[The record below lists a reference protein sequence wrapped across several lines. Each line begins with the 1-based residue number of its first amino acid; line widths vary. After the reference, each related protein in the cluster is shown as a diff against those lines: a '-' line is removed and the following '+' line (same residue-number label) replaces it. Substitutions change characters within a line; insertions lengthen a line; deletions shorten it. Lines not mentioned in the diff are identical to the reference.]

1 MKPCTRLVI
10 ALVAMGSI
18 QTAGAET
25 PTPRV
30 VSYQGQLKLST
41 GPVNESCD
49 FVFSLYDAAMGG
61 TMVGQFGTTLAPRV
75 IAVDKG
81 LFTVPLEFGAT
92 AFNGHERW
100 LEVQVRLSAQGG
112 AFTTLTPRQ
121 CITPSAQAIHALTG
135 GDYVGTLQEAYNKGG
150 PGAGRTINTDSGPL
164 SLTGSGG
171 LQVQGPIHSVA
182 GGIKFPDGSIQMT
195 AASGSG
201 NPVLGIF
208 WDTDGTNTWVTG
220 GNVGIGTTTPS
231 FDLDVDGD
239 ARVLG
244 TLIADFISS
253 QSPLELQ
260 TSGVTRV
267 LIDDPSGFVGIG
279 TGTDTPISLL
289 HLGSDDDLSLTL
301 DMDRDGAGNDGVGRI
316 LFGTTGGGGFGTQYG
331 EIVVD
336 SATFGATPPME
347 LNGVSANDV
356 LIANGGGNV
365 GIGTMLPAE
374 KLDVTG
380 NIRTDGFIMPTG
392 AANGLVLTSDATG
405 VASWGMPNANPT
417 GPAGGDLAGTYPNP
431 DIAPNAVGS
440 AEIADGSVMT
450 ADIANDA
457 VTSGKI
463 ADGAITSADIA
474 NDSIDN
480 TKLASDAMSL
490 NKVTGGIAQ
499 AVGGNIDIPA
509 PGKLLVNFI
518 SSHSPLELQT
528 GGVTR
533 VFIDDPSGN
542 VGIGTTTPFFRLHVS
557 SPGFG
562 NTLLESSNVAG
573 TWLDVQNTSAGGTNW
588 QFVSTGSGNGG
599 GPGNLI
605 IGHGPAPNNL
615 AFANIFANSTTNNV
629 GIGNTDALA
638 RLHVWGN
645 PIGLP
650 AGAIV
655 DEDLIVEATDARLGL
670 YSLQAGAGGSSI
682 TFGEIF
688 GGALVNNWGIIRETT
703 PGGAGMRFTFG
714 LSPDI
719 GANPSLV
726 YFDDNGNV
734 GIGNLAPAVRLHVSG
749 GTDVSPAGGGFLQL
763 GESASTN
770 IGIDNN
776 EIMARNNGVV
786 STLFLNNEG
795 GNVVVSP
802 GSNSGNF
809 GVGVANPVVT
819 VEVADT
825 QAVQRMFTTNHPNGA
840 VLELFNLTPTPPTPA
855 FLGAV
860 NFYNNVPAAVGQLG
874 YLGTDAMT
882 FRVASLERAR
892 IDANGNLGIMTTTPT
907 EKLHVVGNGL
917 FTGSVLTTM
926 VDSNTDGAD
935 LNQSLSLKTEGAP
948 HIIIQADGK
957 VGIGSPPPMPVDP
970 DPMVAVEVNGCVK
983 ATCFKTPIDTTI
995 EVSSLK
1001 LVKAGGATID
1011 LIAGVNGV
1019 ITARPLAAGTAYA
1032 LLPVDIISK
1041 LLGTDKKLKS
1051 IKISYKVASSASFI
1065 TATHIR
1071 SLNDDGT
1078 FTTIVS
1084 DLTDQTSRSYA
1095 TYTLGPAMPVVVT
1108 GSVFVA
1114 FDLNYAGA
1122 SPTNDISIGRIVVT
1136 LAD

>member
-1 MKPCTRLVI
+1 MKPRKLSVI
-10 ALVAMGSI
+10 AFVALGLTHI
-18 QTAGAET
+18 AVAET

-30 VSYQGQLKLST
+30 ISYQGQLKLTS

-49 FVFSLYDAAMGG
+49 FVFSLYDASVGG
-61 TMVGQFGTTLAPRV
+61 TMVAQFGTALAPRV
-75 IAVDKG
+75 IVVDKG

-92 AFNGHERW
+92 AFNGNERW
-100 LEVQVRLSAQGG
+100 LEVQVRLTSQGG
-112 AFTTLTPRQ
+112 SFTTLSPRQ
-121 CITPSAQAIHALTG
+121 CITPAAQAIHALSG

-164 SLTGSGG
+164 SLTGTGG
-171 LQVQGPIHSVA
+171 LQVHGLIQSMA
-182 GGIKFPDGSIQMT
+182 AGIKFPDGTVQTT
-195 AASGSG
+195 AAVAAG

-220 GNVGIGTTTPS
+220 GNVGIGTASPNY
-231 FDLDVDGD
+231 DLDVDGD

-267 LIDDPSGFVGIG
+267 FIDDPSGFVGIG
-279 TGTDTPISLL
+279 TGTDTPESLL
-289 HLGSDDDLSLTL
+289 HLGSDDSLDLFL
-301 DMDRDGAGNDGVGRI
+301 DMDRDDAGNDGRGSIV
-316 LFGTTGGGGFGTQYG
+316 FGTTGGLFGTQYG
-331 EIVVD
+331 EITVD
-336 SATFGATPPME
+336 AATFGATPPME

-380 NIRTDGFIMPTG
+380 NILTDGFIMPTG

-405 VASWGMPNANPT
+405 VASWAMPNANPT

-431 DIAPNAVGS
+431 DIAANAIDS
-440 AEIADGSVMT
+440 SNIQDGQ
-450 ADIANDA
+450 
-457 VTSGKI
+457 VTSADI
-463 ADGAITSADIA
+463 ADGAISGADLA

-480 TKLASDAMSL
+480 TKLASDPMSL

-499 AVGGNIDIPA
+499 VVGGNIDIPA
-509 PGKLLVNFI
+509 PGKLLVNFV

-542 VGIGTTTPFFRLHVS
+542 VGIGTITPQARLNVS
-557 SPGFG
+557 SPGFV
-562 NTLLESSNVAG
+562 NTVLDSAHTAG
-573 TWLDVQNTSAGGTNW
+573 TWLALQNNDAGGTNW
-588 QFVSTGSGNGG
+588 QFLSTGSGNGG

-615 AFANIFANSTTNNV
+615 AFANIFASSATNNV
-629 GIGNTDALA
+629 GIATTSPLT
-638 RLHVWGN
+638 RLHVTAQ

-650 AGAIV
+650 LAAIF
-655 DEDLIVEATDARLGL
+655 DEDLIIESGDARLGI
-670 YSLQAGAGGSSI
+670 YSAQAGLGGSSI
-682 TFGEIF
+682 TFGEIT
-688 GGALVNNWGIIRETT
+688 GGALVNNWGILREST

-714 LSPDI
+714 LNPDI

-749 GTDVSPAGGGFLQL
+749 GTDVAPAGGGFLQL
-763 GESASTN
+763 GESTGTN

-776 EIMARNNGVV
+776 EIMARNNGTPA
-786 STLFLNNEG
+786 TLFLNHTG
-795 GNVVVSP
+795 GDVLIGAGGGGFNL
-802 GSNSGNF
+802 GIGI
-809 GVGVANPVVT
+809 ANPLTT
-819 VEVADT
+819 VAMSDT

-840 VLELFNLTPTPPTPA
+840 VIELFNLTPTPPTPN
-855 FLGAV
+855 FLGAI
-860 NFYNNVPAAVGQLG
+860 NFYNNVPVAIGQIAYRG
-874 YLGTDAMT
+874 DDNMT
-882 FRVASLERAR
+882 FSVNFAERMR
-892 IDANGNLGIMTTTPT
+892 IDPNGNVGINTTTPT
-907 EKLHVVGNGL
+907 ERLHVDGNGL

-926 VDSNTDGAD
+926 VDSNTDGAN
-935 LNQSLSLKTEGAP
+935 LNQNLELKAEGNP
-948 HIIIQADGK
+948 HIIIQSNGQ
-957 VGIGSPPPMPVDP
+957 VGIGAPPPMPVDP
-970 DPMVAVEVNGCVK
+970 DPTIALEVNGCVK
-983 ATCFKTPIDTTI
+983 ATCFKTDIDTTI

-1001 LVKAGGATID
+1001 LVKAGGANID

-1019 ITARPLAAGTAYA
+1019 MTARPLAAGTAYA
-1032 LLPVDIISK
+1032 LLPVDIITK

-1051 IKISYKVASSASFI
+1051 IQVSYKVASSASFI

-1071 SLNDDGT
+1071 SLNNDGT
-1078 FTTIVS
+1078 FTVLAT
-1084 DLTDQTSRSYA
+1084 DPTDQTSRSFT
-1095 TYTLGPAMPVVVT
+1095 TYTLGPAMPTVVT
-1108 GSVFVA
+1108 GSIFVA
-1114 FDLNYAGA
+1114 FDFTYAGA

-1136 LAD
+1136 LED

>member
-1 MKPCTRLVI
+1 MKPRTLSVI
-10 ALVAMGSI
+10 AFVALGLTHI
-18 QTAGAET
+18 VGAET

-49 FVFSLYDAAMGG
+49 FVFSLFDAPVGG
-61 TMVGQFGTTLAPRV
+61 TMVGQFGTPLAPQV
-75 IAVDKG
+75 VTVEKG
-81 LFTVPLEFGAT
+81 LFTLPLEFGAT
-92 AFNGHERW
+92 AFNGNERW
-100 LEVQVRLSAQGG
+100 LEVQVRLSSQGG

-121 CITPSAQAIHALTG
+121 CITPAAQAIHALSG

-171 LQVQGPIHSVA
+171 LQVQGLIHSMA
-182 GGIKFPDGSIQMT
+182 GGIKFPDGSIQMS
-195 AASGSG
+195 AAGSSG

-208 WDTDGTNTWVTG
+208 WDTDGTNTWITG

-267 LIDDPSGFVGIG
+267 FIDDPSGFVGIG
-279 TGTDTPISLL
+279 TGTDTPQSLL
-289 HLGSDDDLSLTL
+289 HLGSDDSLDLFL
-301 DMDRDGAGNDGVGRI
+301 DMDRDGAGNDGRGSIV
-316 LFGTTGGGGFGTQYG
+316 FGTTAGLFGDQYG
-331 EIVVD
+331 EITVD
-336 SATFGATPPME
+336 AATFGASPPME

-365 GIGTMLPAE
+365 GIGTLMPAE

-405 VASWGMPNANPT
+405 VAAWGMPNANPT

-431 DIAPNAVGS
+431 DIAANAIDTNNIQDGQVMS
-440 AEIADGSVMT
+440 AD
-450 ADIANDA
+450 
-457 VTSGKI
+457 I
-463 ADGAITSADIA
+463 ADGAISGADIA

-480 TKLASDAMSL
+480 TKLASDPMSL

-509 PGKLLVNFI
+509 PGKLLVNFV

-533 VFIDDPSGN
+533 VFIGDPSGD
-542 VGIGTTTPFFRLHVS
+542 VGIGTSTPQARLNVS
-557 SPGFG
+557 SPGFV
-562 NTLLESSNVAG
+562 NTVLDSASTAG
-573 TWLDVQNTSAGGTNW
+573 TWLDLQNNSAGGTNW
-588 QFVSTGSGNGG
+588 QLVSTGTNNGG
-599 GPGNLI
+599 GAGNLI

-615 AFANIFANSTTNNV
+615 AFANIYANSTTNNV
-629 GIGNTDALA
+629 GVGDTRAFG
-638 RLHVWGN
+638 RLHVTAQ
-645 PIGLP
+645 PIGLT
-650 AGAIV
+650 AGSVI
-655 DEDLIVEATDARLGL
+655 DEDIVVEAGDARLGL
-670 YSLQAGAGGSSI
+670 YSFQAGIGGSSI
-682 TFGEIF
+682 SFGEIDA
-688 GGALVNNWGIIRETT
+688 GGFVNTWGMIRETT

-714 LSPDI
+714 LNPDI

-749 GTDVSPAGGGFLQL
+749 GTDVAPAGGGFLQL

-776 EIMARNNGVV
+776 EIMARNNG
-786 STLFLNNEG
+786 TAANLFLNHMGGDVLIGAGGGG
-795 GNVVVSP
+795 GNLGIGIASP
-802 GSNSGNF
+802 ITT
-809 GVGVANPVVT
+809 VAMS
-819 VEVADT
+819 DT

-840 VLELFNLTPTPPTPA
+840 VLELINLTPTPPTPA
-855 FLGAV
+855 FLGAI
-860 NFYNNVPAAVGQLG
+860 NFYNNVPAAVGQIG
-874 YLGTDAMT
+874 YLGTDNMT
-882 FRVASLERAR
+882 FRVNALERMR
-892 IDANGNLGIMTTTPT
+892 IDPNGNLGIMTTTPT

-926 VDSNTDGAD
+926 VDSNTDGAN
-935 LNQSLSLKTEGAP
+935 LNQNLELKAEGNP
-948 HIIIQADGK
+948 HIIIQANGQ
-957 VGIGSPPPMPVDP
+957 VGIGAPPPMPVDP
-970 DPMVAVEVNGCVK
+970 DPTIALEVNGCVK
-983 ATCFKTPIDTTI
+983 ATCFKTDIDTTI

-1001 LVKAGGATID
+1001 LVKAGGANID

-1051 IKISYKVASSASFI
+1051 IQISYKVASSASFI

-1071 SLNDDGT
+1071 SLNNDGT

-1084 DLTDQTSRSYA
+1084 DLTDQASRSFT

-1108 GSVFVA
+1108 GSIFVA
-1114 FDLNYAGA
+1114 FDFTYAGA

-1136 LAD
+1136 LED